1 MAHIERIWG
10 TRSGHAAEIVE
21 NVVQYLKEHPA
32 NYQGQVDTLLEL
44 LYQAFTEYNSA
55 DEHSGQFYTAIP
67 EVGNRH
73 SDIKETVIPL

>member
-1 MAHIERIWG
+1 MAHMERIWG
-10 TRSGHAAEIVE
+10 ARSGHSREIVE
-21 NVVQYLKEHPA
+21 NVIQYLKEHPA

-55 DEHSGQFYTAIP
+55 DEYSGQFYTAIP